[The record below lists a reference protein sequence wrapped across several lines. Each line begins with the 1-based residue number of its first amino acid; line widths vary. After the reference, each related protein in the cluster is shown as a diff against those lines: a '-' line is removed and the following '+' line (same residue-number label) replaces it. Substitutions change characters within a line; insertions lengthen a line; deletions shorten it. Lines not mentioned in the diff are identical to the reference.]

1 MMRTTISIPDSL
13 ANLARSEARRRG
25 VSFSA
30 LVRLSLERHLCRPA
44 GDRLPWQGI
53 VADSTYAAR
62 DLDRTM
68 ATLWPDDVAGDR

>member
-30 LVRLSLERHLCRPA
+30 LVRLSLERHLRRPA
-44 GDRLPWQGI
+44 GGRLPWQGI
-53 VADSTYAAR
+53 IADSTYAAR
-62 DLDRTM
+62 DLDQAM
-68 ATLWPDDVAGDR
+68 AARWPDDVAGDR